1 MDFIA
6 RFDKDAGP
14 TISGYIFDNMT
25 VERLGHAMVYYH
37 RWEDQQ
43 ANCPSTVYALRNHM
57 GSTDVPYDKT
67 IDLMMEDMK
76 ACGFPV
82 RERLYEQETYYCPH
96 VSPKD
101 YADGWYDK
109 LDAMQGKQKT
119 WYAGEIMGFGDME
132 DTCAASRDLV
142 DRFF

>member
-1 MDFIA
+1 
-6 RFDKDAGP
+6 
-14 TISGYIFDNMT
+14 
-25 VERLGHAMVYYH
+25 
-37 RWEDQQ
+37 
-43 ANCPSTVYALRNHM
+43 
-57 GSTDVPYDKT
+57 
-67 IDLMMEDMK
+67 MEDMK